1 MPSSLQHSNQ
11 HLESV
16 SPSQQAQG
24 VNRHMYDQL
33 KQQVQH
39 MKLDQQEF
47 YAVKAKQKELETVA
61 LLQQKL
67 QYEQQSDS
75 QQQEILALQTRLKD
89 SVERASKLR
98 QHFEKDKKVLTQQAE
113 RLQDTLAQIEQQHVE
128 QLAAKDSVHL
138 QQLQDIRS
146 ELEQRQQEW
155 AEEKQALQRK
165 QEAFMTEVEEW
176 SQGEVEAVKAAA
188 AARVQQA
195 EQSAAQWKG
204 RHQEAAADLEEMQRV
219 EQQMQQQL
227 HVTAREQDA
236 KVCQIQAQHAL
247 QLDAV
252 HVKLQGVLA
261 KKDANIAALRAELDA
276 TMMQL
281 QHELCREVLLPVAFD
296 GADNAGVPSRQAT
309 VTRFRKTDVAHK
321 RATFLGASKLLTG
334 YSELTLSGEA
344 VTDEVLLNIA
354 RTNGANLISVKLLGT
369 TAVTDEGITA
379 LVSSAPLL
387 KVFMLEDAGRGVAGT
402 FVPAILQSCKQ
413 LESLHIEDSLEPLL
427 ERCPGLTELQLDGPA
442 LNIQAAAAAC
452 PNIKR
457 LAFLVGSPVELDAA
471 LFYLNGMSCLRG
483 LELEVKG
490 MMLSTEQLRV
500 IGMLPLR
507 ELSLDSHAYR
517 QQPSMPRPQFSHLD
531 NEGVKGLVDSI
542 CSRMRSDMMP
552 LKLSLCGATALKQ
565 EAVSALLRLPML
577 TAIDTGGCIKLTP
590 MDRMRLVA
598 KVKAGQGMMDNRA
611 GGGGSSALASLRVA
625 HAHAL

>member
-1 MPSSLQHSNQ
+1 
-11 HLESV
+11 
-16 SPSQQAQG
+16 
-24 VNRHMYDQL
+24 
-33 KQQVQH
+33 

-67 QYEQQSDS
+67 QYEQQLDS
-75 QQQEILALQTRLKD
+75 QQQETLALQTRLKH

-113 RLQDTLAQIEQQHVE
+113 RLQDALAQIEQLHME
-128 QLAAKDSVHL
+128 QLAAKDSAHL
-138 QQLQDIRS
+138 QQLHDIRS

-165 QEAFMTEVEEW
+165 QEAVMTEVEEW

-195 EQSAAQWKG
+195 EQSAAQLKEG
-204 RHQEAAADLEEMQRV
+204 HQESAADLE
-219 EQQMQQQL
+219 
-227 HVTAREQDA
+227 
-236 KVCQIQAQHAL
+236 VCQIQAQHAL

-261 KKDANIAALRAELDA
+261 KKDATIAALRAELDA

-334 YSELTLSGEA
+334 YSDLTLSGEA
-344 VTDEVLLNIA
+344 VTDEVLLNIS

-387 KVFMLEDAGRGVAGT
+387 KVFMMEDAGRGVAGT

-413 LESLHIEDSLEPLL
+413 LESLHIEDSLVPLL

-452 PNIKR
+452 PNVKR